1 MMLRGSWGGR
11 FMRPGRSRN
20 RLGGRRAE
28 DGGRRT
34 DDRRQKTEDG
44 GLRTEDGDGG
54 WGQGRTGGRGG
65 IEKSKD
71 ER

>member
-1 MMLRGSWGGR
+1 MKGER
-11 FMRPGRSRN
+11 GRSEDR
-20 RLGGRRAE
+20 G
-28 DGGRRT
+28 DGGRM
-34 DDRRQKTEDG
+34 
-44 GLRTEDGDGG
+44 TEDGDGG